1 MKLRFYMRGLG
12 IGIIVTALIM
22 GISGKEQV
30 PLTDAEIKVK
40 AAALGM
46 VESDSLK
53 LTDVAGTTPSS
64 AAGTDDGEKT
74 ASEGEVSGGDAS
86 VAEDMTTGSG
96 TEESTETSAEEVAQT
111 ATAAATGTPAATQ
124 AVTVTPTAT
133 VAPTATPTASP
144 TATATPT
151 PAATATPSTASS
163 ETVTITIR
171 SGSGSDTVAKQ
182 IAQAGLVESASSFDQ
197 YLMDNGYSRRI
208 SVGTYEIPVGS
219 TEEEIAK
226 IITKS
231 K

>member
-53 LTDVAGTTPSS
+53 LTDVAGTTPSP
-64 AAGTDDGEKT
+64 AAGADDGEKA

-151 PAATATPSTASS
+151 PAATATSSAASS
-163 ETVTITIR
+163 ETATIIIR